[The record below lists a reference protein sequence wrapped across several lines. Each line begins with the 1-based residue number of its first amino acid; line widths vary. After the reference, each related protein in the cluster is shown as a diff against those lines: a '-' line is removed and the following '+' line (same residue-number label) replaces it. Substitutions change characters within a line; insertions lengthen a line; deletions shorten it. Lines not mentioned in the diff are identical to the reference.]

1 MKASQKINGKT
12 IEIIVSA
19 LISTYLIA
27 YSAVKIM
34 QIQSI
39 DGYLIVLSLLS
50 FILVLIHIASVYH
63 SKKYNVIRMISYG
76 IFIPEIMLT
85 FEIMKWKPL
94 VATIDLLIIIGIA
107 IASIFMIKHIHN
119 NRNYRKIRSIVKY
132 INSQI
137 IISGLFL
144 VPSFL
149 FMIIIFENNQP
160 IATVKMFEDTEGVTE
175 TFSISDEMWNEM
187 NLEEKTDVISQI
199 VDIES
204 KKLDLEVIPQI
215 EIVYLPGP
223 LYGTTSEN
231 NLIKLNASRISKGSV
246 YDAVDTVTHE
256 LFHCHQYDLIQSW
269 KAGEIK
275 RTIIN
280 SDYVDRI
287 IQYAY
292 EEENYQ
298 GGGITD
304 EEYDK
309 YESQALEVDA
319 RQHALE
325 AVAEYVVD

>member
-12 IEIIVSA
+12 MEIIVSA
-19 LISTYLIA
+19 LTSTYLIA

-39 DGYLIVLSLLS
+39 DGYLTVLSLLS

-107 IASIFMIKHIHN
+107 IASIFMIKPIHN

-187 NLEEKTDVISQI
+187 NLEEKTEVISQI
-199 VDIES
+199 VNIES
-204 KKLDLEVIPQI
+204 RKLDLEVIPQI

-304 EEYDK
+304 EEYDI
-309 YESQALEVDA
+309 Q
-319 RQHALE
+319 
-325 AVAEYVVD
+325 YV

>member
-27 YSAVKIM
+27 YSTVKIM

-39 DGYLIVLSLLS
+39 DGCLIALSILS
-50 FILVLIHIASVYH
+50 FFLVLIHIASVYYA
-63 SKKYNVIRMISYG
+63 KKFNVIRMIGYG

-94 VATIDLLIIIGIA
+94 MAAIELFIIVGIA
-107 IASIFMIKHIHN
+107 IASIFMIRPNPN
-119 NRNYRKIRSIVKY
+119 NRNYRRINSIVKY

-137 IISGLFL
+137 IISGMFL

-149 FMIIIFENNQP
+149 FMIVLFENNQP
-160 IATVKMFEDTEGVTE
+160 IATVKMFEDTENVTE

-187 NLEEKTDVISQI
+187 NLEEKTNVISQI

-204 KKLDLEVIPQI
+204 KKLDLEVVPQI

-223 LYGTTSEN
+223 IYGTTSEN

-246 YDAVDTVTHE
+246 YDAIDTVTHE
-256 LFHCHQYDLIQSW
+256 LFHCYQYNLIQSW

-275 RTIIN
+275 KTIIN

-304 EEYDK
+304 EEYEK

-319 RQHALE
+319 RKHALE